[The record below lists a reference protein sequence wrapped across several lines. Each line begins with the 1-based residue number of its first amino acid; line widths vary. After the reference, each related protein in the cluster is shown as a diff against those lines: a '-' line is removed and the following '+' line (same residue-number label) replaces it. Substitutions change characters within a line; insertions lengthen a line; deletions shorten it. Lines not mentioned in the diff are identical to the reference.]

1 MDKRC
6 GTDAMR
12 MWKDAGSMIGRLTQR
27 HLGCSFCGRKAAD
40 VERLVAGP
48 SVYICD
54 GCVAKCVE
62 VLQAHGGFEPAG
74 ASS

>member
-1 MDKRC
+1 
-6 GTDAMR
+6 
-12 MWKDAGSMIGRLTQR
+12 MIGRLMLR
-27 HLGCSFCGRKAAD
+27 RLRCSFCRRKAAD
-40 VERLVAGP
+40 VERLVAGR

-54 GCVAKCVE
+54 GCIAKCVE

>member
-1 MDKRC
+1 
-6 GTDAMR
+6 
-12 MWKDAGSMIGRLTQR
+12 MWKDVGSKDVGSMIGRLTR
-27 HLGCSFCGRKAAD
+27 RRLRCSFCRRKAAD
-40 VERLVAGP
+40 VERLVAGR

-54 GCVAKCVE
+54 GCIAKCVE

>member
-1 MDKRC
+1 
-6 GTDAMR
+6 
-12 MWKDAGSMIGRLTQR
+12 MWKDVGSMIGRLMR
-27 HLGCSFCGRKAAD
+27 RRLRCSFCRRKAAD
-40 VERLVAGP
+40 VERLVAGR

-54 GCVAKCVE
+54 GCIAKCVE